1 MAESVQAPASGRT
14 PVRPPVGAHHEL
26 RTMTTRDLV
35 TELARKAS
43 QLARTEV
50 QLAKTEIRA
59 DLRREL
65 TTAGGIGVAGVCALC
80 TLNLLLVAGVFG
92 LIAAG
97 VVGWLAALI
106 VAAFVLAVG
115 TVAGLLGWMRRVR
128 SPMGITRRTLK
139 DDLQWAKERVA

>member
-1 MAESVQAPASGRT
+1 MAEPVQASASGT
-14 PVRPPVGAHHEL
+14 PMRPPVGTGHEL

-43 QLARTEV
+43 RLARTEV
-50 QLAKTEIRA
+50 QLAKVEIRA

-65 TTAGGIGVAGVCALC
+65 TTAGGLGVAGLCALC

-115 TVAGLLGWMRRVR
+115 TIAGLLGWMRRVR